1 MKIVIDF
8 LRVYWK
14 EIAYIFCAFL
24 TLLCTIFRKTKIKK
38 IDSSLEQAIE
48 KLPRWILTAELVF
61 SKGKD
66 KKDFVVDQAMK
77 FISEIDHRNYADVSI
92 EYSDRI
98 SDALENILS
107 TPTKKGE
114 KCETINEKIR

>member
-1 MKIVIDF
+1 MSVVIDF
-8 LRVYWK
+8 LKVYWK
-14 EIAYIFCAFL
+14 ESIPVFCAFL
-24 TLLCTIFRKTKIKK
+24 TLFFSILRKTKIKK
-38 IDSSLEQAIE
+38 IDSSFEQAIE

-61 SKGKD
+61 SQGNS
-66 KKDFVVDQAMK
+66 KKEFVIDQALK
-77 FISEIDHRNYADVSI
+77 FISQIDHRDYSDVSI

-114 KCETINEKIR
+114 KSETINEKIR